1 MVSAQEGL
9 APEVQ
14 EHRTVPS
21 VSGPIQPALLKAKAS
36 MFLNH
41 LVDRLTKF
49 ISSSLL
55 PEIKQLAN
63 KYTKKHKNADFKEVL
78 TTLLQEV
85 PLYRDM
91 QVPDD
96 ESQTVLDE
104 YVTKAFARIPDLDS
118 MVEHTL
124 QFRSMLIS
132 ADQGNTVNI
141 NLNIPSTRD
150 FLYTTLVNVAEEF
163 ADDPEGSWLQ
173 AKQQEVRVTISSA
186 VRQTIDSYLPYIRK
200 QLENSLPEAASEA
213 AAVEEGEGEEEGE
226 AQPEA
231 EQSRVIKVD
240 KTTSKKQ
247 PNPEVKSDDEF
258 KDDGDDMDDEDDDDD
273 F

>member
-1 MVSAQEGL
+1 MTKGKLTKSCC
-9 APEVQ
+9 VQ
-14 EHRTVPS
+14 
-21 VSGPIQPALLKAKAS
+21 AKAS

-49 ISSSLL
+49 IGSTLL
-55 PEIKQLAN
+55 PDIKQLATT
-63 KYTKKHKNADFKEVL
+63 YTKKHKSADYKEVL
-78 TTLLQEV
+78 TSLLQEV
-85 PLYRDM
+85 PMYREILL
-91 QVPDD
+91 PND

-104 YVTKAFARIPDLDS
+104 YVKKAFARIPDLDS

-163 ADDPEGSWLQ
+163 VDDPEGSWLT
-173 AKQQEVRVTISSA
+173 AKQQEVRSTIASA

-200 QLENSLPEAASEA
+200 QLESSLPETQDDSAAQDEA
-213 AAVEEGEGEEEGE
+213 EEDGEEEGDNAE
-226 AQPEA
+226 AGA

-240 KTTSKKQ
+240 KTAAKKQ
-247 PNPEVKSDDEF
+247 PNPEIKSDDDEF
-258 KDDGDDMDDEDDDDD
+258 KDGGDDMDDEDDDDD